1 MFAKP
6 KVSKGEIIVSILLG
20 VGASLISL
28 FLLWNGIGLIDGEQK
43 LLPVSDVASEEV
55 PYYATQHGVFSTK
68 EAAAQFQ
75 KQYPTLNQSVIVE
88 AGESYHL
95 WSSLHVTKTTEA
107 TVPSSFSK
115 KLTLSGASCS
125 ESVFAKL
132 PKLLQDENLLK
143 NNFKEADLPPDW
155 EATVTAIT
163 AMTTDVA
170 EVRLLLF
177 EHYRQ
182 QQSCLKLNFE

>member
-1 MFAKP
+1 MFAKS

-28 FLLWNGIGLIDGEQK
+28 FLLWNGIGMVDREQK

-68 EAAAQFQ
+68 EAAAEFQ
-75 KQYPTLNQSVIVE
+75 KGYPTLNQSVIVQVE
-88 AGESYHL
+88 DAFHL
-95 WSSLHVTKTTEA
+95 WSSLHVSKTTEA

-115 KLTLSGASCS
+115 KVSLSGASCS
-125 ESVFAKL
+125 DSVISQI
-132 PKLLQDENLLK
+132 PKLLQDEKWLK
-143 NNFKEADLPPDW
+143 NNLKESDLPPDW
-155 EATVTAIT
+155 AATVTAIT
-163 AMTTDVA
+163 SMTTDVA

-182 QQSCLKLNFE
+182 QQTCLKMNFE